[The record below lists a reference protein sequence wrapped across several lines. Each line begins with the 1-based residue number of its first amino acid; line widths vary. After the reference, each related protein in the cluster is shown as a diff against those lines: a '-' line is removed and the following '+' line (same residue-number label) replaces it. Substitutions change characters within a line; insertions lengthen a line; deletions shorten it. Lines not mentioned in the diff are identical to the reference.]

1 MIYVAIINACVLHDE
16 GCLTTAII
24 AKTVFSCLCSPVVIC
39 ALIMI
44 GLILFAIISEYD

>member
-1 MIYVAIINACVLHDE
+1 MIYVAIINACVLHDA

-24 AKTVFSCLCSPVVIC
+24 AKTIFSCVCSPVMIC
-39 ALIMI
+39 AWAMI